1 VYQFNWGD
9 GTTSGWLPQN
19 VNSASH
25 AWTSV
30 GTGTYTV
37 TAQAQTANT
46 LIQSSTSSST
56 IGISIPTYTLVVN
69 ATPGGS
75 IQLCV
80 PADDPPCTGGG
91 GLFAVGTVVTVQASP
106 YANYYFTGFTGA
118 LTGTQNPQTITMYGS
133 YTVTANFASVT
144 SISITTSPS
153 LPGGLVGVPYSLALA
168 SAGGVPPTSWSLVS
182 GSLPPGIGLSSSGV
196 LSGTPTTPATYNFTV
211 GVNDSDSQSATQS
224 FSLAITPSSTSPQI
238 GSVTQSGGQVTVT
251 GANFGSSGTLYFVI
265 GTVNVPASNPTWG
278 QTAITATLPSGVTG
292 VQVQAGGFYS
302 NAYAFAPAAPP
313 VTLSLSSGPPQMG
326 FKIVSATG
334 GLGNAGGTVTFNG
347 IDLTDLN
354 LVISWTDTAI
364 TVQVPQIDV
373 KTYPVVVTL
382 AAGGG
387 VTTPVLFTVTG
398 GFGCTSGN

>member
-1 VYQFNWGD
+1 
-9 GTTSGWLPQN
+9 
-19 VNSASH
+19 
-25 AWTSV
+25 
-30 GTGTYTV
+30 
-37 TAQAQTANT
+37 
-46 LIQSSTSSST
+46 
-56 IGISIPTYTLVVN
+56 
-69 ATPGGS
+69 
-75 IQLCV
+75 
-80 PADDPPCTGGG
+80 
-91 GLFAVGTVVTVQASP
+91 
-106 YANYYFTGFTGA
+106 
-118 LTGTQNPQTITMYGS
+118 
-133 YTVTANFASVT
+133 
-144 SISITTSPS
+144 
-153 LPGGLVGVPYSLALA
+153 
-168 SAGGVPPTSWSLVS
+168 
-182 GSLPPGIGLSSSGV
+182 
-196 LSGTPTTPATYNFTV
+196 
-211 GVNDSDSQSATQS
+211 
-224 FSLAITPSSTSPQI
+224 
-238 GSVTQSGGQVTVT
+238 VTVT